1 MILLSSVKGET
12 LSVAVTDISYAK
24 SHGKKVYDLYEK

>member
-12 LSVAVTDISYAK
+12 LSVAVSDISYAK
-24 SHGKKVYDLYEK
+24 SLVKSV